1 MTLARSTARLPS
13 ALTTTPFRAEMI
25 RVLQRLRVPGLTAR
39 RVAVGSLALTVAAAA
54 LKSARATDRQHTFIY
69 TGC

>member
-13 ALTTTPFRAEMI
+13 ALTTTPFPAEMI
-25 RVLQRLRVPGLTAR
+25 RVLQRLRVPGLRAR
-39 RVAVGSLALTVAAAA
+39 RVAIGGLALTVAAPA
-54 LKSARATDRQHTFIY
+54 LKSARAADRQHTFIY